1 MKIIL
6 DAMGIENKVACAT
19 IAARNFVKRH
29 LDAKVILAG
38 DENEI
43 KKTFL
48 FENEFEILAT
58 KDYIKQTDSTLVG
71 LRKTKSSFV
80 LSLNKLCEKQ
90 VDAFVSGCS
99 TSCFVP
105 IVYNT
110 VNFFPS
116 IDKFGFMPFV
126 PIGSN
131 KGFYL
136 IDCGANLSVSGKDL
150 YKFALMANLYTK
162 ENDKIS
168 HPRIGILNIGI
179 EQHKGFPFHKEAN
192 TLLLANKDLN
202 YVGFIEP
209 KNLFND
215 CVDIL
220 LTDAYS
226 GNIFIKTIE
235 GTLKFFGSILKKKFN
250 KPWNIFTLLSLRK
263 LKKYFDYRN
272 KAAAIVLGINS
283 IIIKTH
289 GSSDEVQFYF
299 ALEKAYECVKN
310 NIINKL
316 NKQNYNV

>member
-6 DAMGIENKVACAT
+6 DAMGIENKIACAT
-19 IAARNFVKRH
+19 IAARNFVKKH
-29 LDAKVILAG
+29 LDTKVILAG

-48 FENEFEILAT
+48 FENEFEILAAD
-58 KDYIKQTDSTLVG
+58 DYIKQKDTSIIG

-80 LSLNKLCEKQ
+80 LSLNKLHKKQ
-90 VDAFVSGCS
+90 VDALVSGCS

-105 IVYNT
+105 IVYN
-110 VNFFPS
+110 VANFFPNV
-116 IDKFGFMPFV
+116 DKFGFMPFV
-126 PIGSN
+126 PIGKE

-136 IDCGANLSVSGKDL
+136 IDCGANLSVEGEDL
-150 YKFALMANLYTK
+150 YKFALMANLYVK
-162 ENDKIS
+162 ENNKIS
-168 HPRIGILNIGI
+168 NPRIGILNIGT
-179 EQHKGFPFHKEAN
+179 ELHKGFPFHKKAN
-192 TLLLANKDLN
+192 TLLLANKNLN

-235 GTLKFFGSILKKKFN
+235 GTLKFFGKFLKKKFN

-283 IIIKTH
+283 VIIKTH

-310 NIINKL
+310 GIINKL